1 MAELVMDPNNV
12 YIENVNEE
20 LLRDSLESSVER
32 CNNVSISTMRTNE
45 TDSHKTSKEHS
56 YVSSHND
63 LAKVHSAVDKEPK
76 TGTKK
81 HVMKRKPKN
90 MIELNKMNII
100 KKGQAVSSYS
110 KMHQKKLG
118 RIAPIEKNGNSQ
130 PETSGPNNAAIEFHK
145 QLVLDGIL
153 TDKDEFNN
161 FGSYEN
167 NMALSGLHTL
177 IERDEYSL
185 ESTRSNETNMSHFG
199 KGYFVEAEPSM
210 PDNGYKFEFVDSR
223 KTNLAFS
230 SPEDGKIS
238 HEHQLPPVRTFATSV
253 QSAPAD
259 IQYSDLSYEKSFRSS
274 SLHALLKPG
283 ESYAGLNNSM
293 TSLAS
298 TKSIAEHGDSMTY
311 SGIYANGKQNSR
323 NNYKPY
329 TLGDYKR
336 LKKQSKPGGLGPDIK
351 SEEHQQKAKKA
362 IRQKAYSVAV
372 KQRNTSE
379 TCHSSKKKRTAT
391 TKEVSVQK
399 QEANARREKAL
410 EYAKTIPKPIT
421 SKNQNVWKVPSKA
434 EEEPQTL
441 LAILQQRHENEKK
454 AVDDMRKDLQAKLT
468 TR

>member
-12 YIENVNEE
+12 YIENGNEE

-32 CNNVSISTMRTNE
+32 CNNVSISTMITIE
-45 TDSHKTSKEHS
+45 TDSHKTNEEHS
-56 YVSSHND
+56 CVSSHND

-76 TGTKK
+76 ASTKK

-100 KKGQAVSSYS
+100 KKGQAVSNYS

-118 RIAPIEKNGNSQ
+118 RTAPIEKNGDSQ
-130 PETSGPNNAAIEFHK
+130 PETSGLSNAAIEFRK

-161 FGSYEN
+161 FGSCEN

-177 IERDEYSL
+177 IGRDEYSL

-199 KGYFVEAEPSM
+199 KGYFVEAEPSIS
-210 PDNGYKFEFVDSR
+210 DNGYKFEFVER

-230 SPEDGKIS
+230 SPEDGKFS
-238 HEHQLPPVRTFATSV
+238 HEHQLPPIRTFSTSV

-259 IQYSDLSYEKSFRSS
+259 IQAYLDLSYEKSFKSS
-274 SLHALLKPG
+274 SLHALKPG

-351 SEEHQQKAKKA
+351 SEEHQQK
-362 IRQKAYSVAV
+362 
-372 KQRNTSE
+372 
-379 TCHSSKKKRTAT
+379 
-391 TKEVSVQK
+391 VQYFE
-399 QEANARREKAL
+399 QCMLPIPGAN
-410 EYAKTIPKPIT
+410 
-421 SKNQNVWKVPSKA
+421 
-434 EEEPQTL
+434 
-441 LAILQQRHENEKK
+441 
-454 AVDDMRKDLQAKLT
+454 
-468 TR
+468 